1 MLENFLRGHLKYRR
15 KVLAQERDFL
25 RKLASE
31 GQSPDAMYIGCS
43 DSRVVP
49 EQLTSSSPGEI
60 FVIRNVANMVPPLEN
75 ADASVGA
82 ALDYAVQHLRV
93 EHLIVCGHYGCG
105 GIKGLMTPHPHFTG
119 MPSLAEWLAP
129 AHPTVMSVESA
140 DSNVWWRQAVERNV
154 AQQLANLMTYPQV
167 AAAWEEDRLEIHGWV
182 YDMYTFNLHV
192 YDESSGIFL
201 GADQLLER

>member
-15 KVLAQERDFL
+15 KVLAKERDFL
-25 RKLASE
+25 QKLASE

-49 EQLTSSSPGEI
+49 EQLTSSTPGEI

-82 ALDYAVQHLRV
+82 ALDYAVEHLKV
-93 EHLIVCGHYGCG
+93 QHLIVCGHYGCG
-105 GIKGLMTPHPHFTG
+105 GIKALMTPHPHFAG

-129 AHPTVMSVESA
+129 AHRTVMSVEQA
-140 DSNVWWRQAVERNV
+140 DPNLWWRQAVERNV
-154 AQQLANLMTYPQV
+154 VQQLANLMTFPQV
-167 AAAWEEDRLEIHGWV
+167 AAAWEEDRLEVHGWV

-192 YDESSGIFL
+192 FDESSGVFL
-201 GADQLLER
+201 SADQLLER

>member
-119 MPSLAEWLAP
+119 IDRK
-129 AHPTVMSVESA
+129 SV
-140 DSNVWWRQAVERNV
+140 V
-154 AQQLANLMTYPQV
+154 
-167 AAAWEEDRLEIHGWV
+167 
-182 YDMYTFNLHV
+182 
-192 YDESSGIFL
+192 
-201 GADQLLER
+201 

>member
-15 KVLAQERDFL
+15 KVLAKERDFL
-25 RKLASE
+25 QKLASE

-49 EQLTSSSPGEI
+49 EQLTSSTPGEI

-82 ALDYAVQHLRV
+82 ALDYAVEHLKV
-93 EHLIVCGHYGCG
+93 QHLIVCGHYGCG
-105 GIKGLMTPHPHFTG
+105 GIKGLMTPHPHFVG

-129 AHPTVMSVESA
+129 AHPTVMSVENA
-140 DSNVWWRQAVERNV
+140 DFNLWWRHAVERNV
-154 AQQLANLMTYPQV
+154 VQQLANLMTFPQV
-167 AAAWEEDRLEIHGWV
+167 ASAWEEDRLEIHGWV

-192 YDESSGIFL
+192 YDESIGVFL
-201 GADQLLER
+201 SADQLLER